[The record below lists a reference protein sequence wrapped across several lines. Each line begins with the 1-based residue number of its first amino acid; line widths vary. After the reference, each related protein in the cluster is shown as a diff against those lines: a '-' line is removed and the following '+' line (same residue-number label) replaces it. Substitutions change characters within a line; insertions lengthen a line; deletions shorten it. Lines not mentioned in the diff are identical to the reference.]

1 MTFCDRGSKVEL
13 SYSESGLQVT
23 CRLQTVIPLAGA
35 EIESKQLE
43 TFKVLLQSNIMTV
56 EYDSINKL
64 ALGFCVTVFTSFLL
78 CFTKLV
84 IHNGLKRGKRGTAF
98 TIDGLK
104 SSVFET
110 PLITQSSLS
119 AFSGTIYWLCNEILI
134 CKD

>member
-64 ALGFCVTVFTSFLL
+64 ALGFCVTVFTSFFVFYKISNPQWLE
-78 CFTKLV
+78 K
-84 IHNGLKRGKRGTAF
+84 GKEG
-98 TIDGLK
+98 D
-104 SSVFET
+104 
-110 PLITQSSLS
+110 SLHHR
-119 AFSGTIYWLCNEILI
+119 WLEKQCI
-134 CKD
+134 